1 MEVRYS
7 PQAVIEVLLVDDS
20 ALVRAMLGDELE
32 DAGYA
37 VRKANDGREAILM
50 IEERCPRVVV
60 TDAHMPNMDGFELA
74 ARLQTALP
82 NLALVLLTGDLIES
96 EQARAH
102 ALGLRDIVV
111 KSNDPSRLLDVIARI
126 VAENGRN

>member
-1 MEVRYS
+1 M
-7 PQAVIEVLLVDDS
+7 LLVDDS

-37 VRKANDGREAILM
+37 VRKAQDGREAMLM

-74 ARLQTALP
+74 ARLRTTLP
-82 NLALVLLTGDLIES
+82 NLALVLLTGDLVES
-96 EQARAH
+96 EQARACV
-102 ALGLRDIVV
+102 LGLRDIVI
-111 KSNDPSRLLDVIARI
+111 KSNDPSQLLDIIARI
-126 VAENGRN
+126 VADSGRN